1 MKPVTRIYLYD
12 EENERFFGEGPCCL
26 LHGIEDHGSLRSAAI
41 HMNMAY
47 SKAFSMIRHAEKALG
62 FPLTEKQIGGKNG
75 GGSRL
80 TPQAKEF
87 LQKYEQYK
95 EACCEANRRI
105 YSEIFS
111 DQS

>member
-1 MKPVTRIYLYD
+1 MKPVMRIYLYD
-12 EENERFFGEGPCCL
+12 EDNERFFGEGPCRL
-26 LHGIEDHGSLRSAAI
+26 LHGIEEYGSLRSAAI

-47 SKAFSMIRHAEKALG
+47 TKAFSLIKHAETALG

-87 LQKYEQYK
+87 LEKYERYK
-95 EACCEANRRI
+95 EACYEANRRI

-111 DQS
+111 DQR